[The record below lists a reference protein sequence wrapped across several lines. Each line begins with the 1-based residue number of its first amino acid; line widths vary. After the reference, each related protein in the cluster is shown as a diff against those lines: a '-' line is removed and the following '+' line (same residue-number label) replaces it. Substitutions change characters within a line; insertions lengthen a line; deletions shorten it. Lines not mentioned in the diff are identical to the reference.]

1 LWRLAA
7 KSDADESLTGP
18 KLEEPYMPR
27 KLDERAVRTG
37 APLANGAIS
46 IWDSE
51 IRGFGLRI
59 YAPTRRNPEGAKA
72 FFINYR
78 TLGVDR
84 RLAIGEYP
92 TWSALAA
99 RAEAKALR
107 KRIDNGEDPVRE
119 RREAREA
126 PMVRDLAKR
135 YRREHLPRK
144 APSSQKADWAMIE
157 GEILPVLRDRKVA
170 DIHFGDM
177 AALHEANTARGK
189 PVRANRVLSVAS
201 KMFALS
207 LKPMAG
213 EVEPWRDA
221 AQGNPCR
228 GVERNQEEGREK
240 CFSRRPSLPP

>member
-1 LWRLAA
+1 MLWRLAA
-7 KSDADESLTGP
+7 KSGADESLTGP
-18 KLEEPYMPR
+18 KLEEPYMPT
-27 KLDERAVRTG
+27 KLDERAVRTV
-37 APLANGAIS
+37 APPANGAIS

-78 TLGVDR
+78 TLGVER
-84 RLAIGEYP
+84 RLTIGEYP

-126 PMVRDLAKR
+126 PMVKDLAER
-135 YRREHLPRK
+135 YRCEHLPRK

-157 GEILPVLRDRKVA
+157 REILPVLRDRKVA

-177 AALHEANTARGK
+177 AALHDSEVWQAVHPGLAQFCSANPLTCRSGPASQIRARLNTERTHLG
-189 PVRANRVLSVAS
+189 RRLWTHA
-201 KMFALS
+201 
-207 LKPMAG
+207 
-213 EVEPWRDA
+213 VEPRHW
-221 AQGNPCR
+221 
-228 GVERNQEEGREK
+228 
-240 CFSRRPSLPP
+240 